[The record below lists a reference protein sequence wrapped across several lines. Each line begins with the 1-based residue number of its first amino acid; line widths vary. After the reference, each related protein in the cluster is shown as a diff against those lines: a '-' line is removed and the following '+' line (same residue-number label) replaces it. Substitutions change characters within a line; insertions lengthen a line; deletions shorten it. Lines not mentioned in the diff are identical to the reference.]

1 MVILLSNLAAI
12 VATRFGLMVFGNTG
26 EDDAGEQDLFAGME
40 KKGIQSERVGR
51 DGCFLFRGSEFI
63 NLLSLARIR
72 YLSLFIPCIVSR
84 LQRRFGQL
92 HSRDGYRSRCSNN

>member
-51 DGCFLFRGSEFI
+51 DGCFLRSHT
-63 NLLSLARIR
+63 LSLSI
-72 YLSLFIPCIVSR
+72 YSLHR
-84 LQRRFGQL
+84 Q
-92 HSRDGYRSRCSNN
+92 